1 MVSILNHLN
10 QNTFD
15 GTINPEAMAF
25 AKKLIDYSI
34 ANGLS
39 FEFDG
44 RIEPS
49 GTRTI
54 NSLEELAESLNQ
66 LEINSVEME
75 QQPNISNTFLGSYKF
90 KINLFTGLRMNVK
103 FSVSRQQ
110 RHTVTN
116 VTSEEYGASLG
127 EWSQSDYFVDI
138 LPNGNIKVEIIGSMK
153 YDYSIE
159 GWGIKVFKGIRL
171 TLILNPM
178 DATIVSSSWR
188 YN

>member
-1 MVSILNHLN
+1 
-10 QNTFD
+10 
-15 GTINPEAMAF
+15 
-25 AKKLIDYSI
+25 
-34 ANGLS
+34 
-39 FEFDG
+39 
-44 RIEPS
+44 
-49 GTRTI
+49 
-54 NSLEELAESLNQ
+54 
-66 LEINSVEME
+66 
-75 QQPNISNTFLGSYKF
+75 
-90 KINLFTGLRMNVK
+90 
-103 FSVSRQQ
+103 
-110 RHTVTN
+110 VTN